1 MAKGRPKPP
10 AEDPLGPL
18 RVRIDEID
26 NQILA
31 LLQERGEV
39 VRQISATKLEHGLP
53 VFVPAREGRKV
64 DAFREKA
71 LERGLDPEWAEDFL
85 RMMMSASRESQSA
98 LSFPRATPEART
110 VLLVGGEG
118 SMGTLFRRVLEA
130 SGHQVRTLDR
140 DDWPRLDELARGV
153 DLALVAVPIEVTL
166 EVVRRL
172 APALPAEAVLADIT
186 STKRPVLDAMLEAH
200 PGPVV
205 GLHPM
210 HGPDVKSFSK
220 QLLVVCHG
228 RGKDAYAWVPE
239 QARLWGMRVKAVDA
253 FQHDEAMDLIQG
265 LRHYLALLHGAFLRS
280 WGLDPGQILDFSSP
294 IYRAELMVIGRI
306 FAQKAELYADIVL
319 ASPER
324 RQLLV
329 AFFDHHRRLTEMV
342 EQGDREGF
350 IREFEAIGD
359 YFGDFAEQALTESS
373 YLIHRLTDRFS

>member
-1 MAKGRPKPP
+1 M
-10 AEDPLGPL
+10 DPLSSL
-18 RVRIDEID
+18 RARIDEID
-26 NQILA
+26 DQILA
-31 LLQERGEV
+31 LLEERGAV

-53 VFVPAREGRKV
+53 VFVPDREGRKV

-71 LERGLDPEWAEDFL
+71 EERGLDPEWAEDFL

-118 SMGTLFRRVLEA
+118 RMGALFRRVLEA
-130 SGHQVRTLDR
+130 SGHRVRSLDR
-140 DDWPRLDELARGV
+140 DDWPRLGELARGI
-153 DLALVAVPIEVTL
+153 DLALVAVPIEITL

-172 APALPAEAVLADIT
+172 APALPPEAILADIT
-186 STKRPVLDAMLEAH
+186 STKRPVLETMLEAH

-210 HGPDVKSFSK
+210 HGPDVKSLSK

-228 RGKDAYAWVPE
+228 RGEQAYAWLPE
-239 QARLWGMRVKAVDA
+239 QARLWGMRVKEVDA
-253 FQHDEAMDLIQG
+253 FRHDEAMDLIQG
-265 LRHYLALLHGAFLRS
+265 LRHYLALVHGAFLRS

-324 RQLLV
+324 RQLLI

-342 EQGDREGF
+342 KEGDREGF

-359 YFGDFAEQALTESS
+359 YFGEFAEQALTESS